1 MFHSVLYSDLGV
13 FINSYAAGTQ
23 YFFFFFNVHCGD
35 SLCALLVRDLCFA
48 FALFALR
55 FYFSYLLQSARLSLR
70 MFGLACIRRCMP
82 CPFAEGARFEKT
94 PRISFKWTRR
104 SIEQGGGG
112 VEWGSIY
119 TAIGIVSSPLY
130 ASDMMLKGNEPRKTS
145 SLVHFHVA
153 AASCATTCHFLII
166 SQVFVL
172 RYGRGRENNHVWTS
186 SHCDTAICCGLPYQ
200 PSH

>member
-1 MFHSVLYSDLGV
+1 MYTAAIRSALF
-13 FINSYAAGTQ
+13 SYAT
-23 YFFFFFNVHCGD
+23 
-35 SLCALLVRDLCFA
+35 
-48 FALFALR
+48 FALHLRCLLSDFIFLTFSSRPVYPWGCLASLALDGVCPVH
-55 FYFSYLLQSARLSLR
+55 LR
-70 MFGLACIRRCMP
+70 RVHGLR
-82 CPFAEGARFEKT
+82 KHL
-94 PRISFKWTRR
+94 R
-104 SIEQGGGG
+104 SRSSGRGVVSNRGGG

-119 TAIGIVSSPLY
+119 TAIGIVSSPLC

-153 AASCATTCHFLII
+153 SASCATTCHFLII